1 MRIRLGHVTHIW
13 AQRLLP
19 EVLREIAEIGYRGVE
34 LFTSNV
40 SAYYDNPSGFGELL
54 SANGLA
60 LSSVYFGGYFVD
72 LARRD
77 EQVEEAGRAARFLK
91 ALGASHLIVG
101 EASGVVQG
109 EVDYA
114 GIGQT
119 LNRVGG
125 RCLEFGVLACFHPHM
140 GSVVENREQTRRLFD
155 ATDPQRIFFCLDTG
169 HIAKGGADPVEVTR
183 TYLDRLRFVH
193 VKDMRDNQFV
203 EMGRGTIDHDSIFAM
218 LRKIDYDGWILPE
231 IPVSPATEPT
241 PKQNA
246 TISYRYLLD
255 KLGDAVKDRQKG
267 GLR

>member
-1 MRIRLGHVTHIW
+1 MRVRLGHVAHIW
-13 AQRLLP
+13 GQRPLP

-34 LFTSNV
+34 LFTYDV
-40 SAYYDNPSGFGELL
+40 SPYYDNPSGFTELL
-54 SANGLA
+54 SANGLT
-60 LSSVYFGGYFVD
+60 LSSVYFPGYFVD
-72 LARRD
+72 PAKRD

-109 EVDYA
+109 KVDYA
-114 GIGQT
+114 RIGQT

-169 HIAKGGADPVEVTR
+169 HIARGGADPVEVTR

-193 VKDMRDNQFV
+193 VKDMRDNRFI
-203 EMGRGTIDHDSIFAM
+203 ELGRGTIDHNSIFAM
-218 LRKIDYDGWILPE
+218 LREIDYQGWILPE

-241 PKQNA
+241 PKESA
-246 TISYRYLLD
+246 TVSYRYLLD
-255 KLGDAVKDRQKG
+255 KLGDTVMGRKEAKQR
-267 GLR
+267 